1 MSYSSSVPVPTFG
14 ANGFTAPTQ
23 SAILTGVQA
32 DYNAALGGNL
42 NLALNTPQGQLM
54 TSQTAVIGIM
64 YDLFCYYCN
73 QVDPAYAAGRMQD
86 GIARIYF
93 ITRNGAE
100 PTVLQVQCNGLTGL
114 TIGVGALIQDASGNL
129 YSCTAAGTITG
140 LGYVVLSFSAQTN
153 GPIAVPGTDDV
164 SIYQAIPGWDSV
176 TCVSGVVGTNTET
189 RTAFE
194 LRRQAS
200 VEQNAVGVLPAI
212 KGAVLAVP
220 GVLNCYVTEND
231 SASPATIGG
240 VTLAANSIYVAVV
253 GGESAAV
260 AQAIWTK
267 KPPGCAYNGNTT
279 VTVYDT
285 SAGYTSPY
293 PSYAVTYETPAPL
306 TIYFAVSI
314 LNSSG
319 VPSNAA
325 ALVQAAILQSFAGED
340 SGAAAG
346 IGAEILASRYYANI
360 ATIGAWAQIYSLA
373 IGSANSPAA
382 TFTAS
387 ISGTTMTV
395 SAVASGT
402 LAVGQ
407 AVTGSTVADG
417 TYITALGSGTGGTGT
432 YTLGITQ
439 TVASGTLYA
448 VAPSLT
454 GMPVNINQVPFT
466 SALDIKVSLH

>member
-1 MSYSSSVPVPTFG
+1 
-14 ANGFTAPTQ
+14 
-23 SAILTGVQA
+23 
-32 DYNAALGGNL
+32 
-42 NLALNTPQGQLM
+42 
-54 TSQTAVIGIM
+54 
-64 YDLFCYYCN
+64 
-73 QVDPAYAAGRMQD
+73 
-86 GIARIYF
+86 
-93 ITRNGAE
+93 
-100 PTVLQVQCNGLTGL
+100 
-114 TIGVGALIQDASGNL
+114 
-129 YSCTAAGTITG
+129 
-140 LGYVVLSFSAQTN
+140 
-153 GPIAVPGTDDV
+153 
-164 SIYQAIPGWDSV
+164 
-176 TCVSGVVGTNTET
+176 
-189 RTAFE
+189 
-194 LRRQAS
+194 
-200 VEQNAVGVLPAI
+200 
-212 KGAVLAVP
+212 
-220 GVLNCYVTEND
+220 VTEND